1 MPDTAIPSLPERMAE
16 AASSFLTALSP
27 EAHGRAAMDF
37 SDEEE
42 RTRWY
47 YTPTV
52 RAGLPLRDMDPAQQ
66 QKAHQLLVTGLSH
79 PAYVTTATIMGL
91 ENTLD
96 AVEGFAVD
104 WYPGRGRDP
113 DMYYVSVFGE
123 PGVGNWGWRFEGH
136 HVCVHYTIVDG
147 VIATPT
153 PLFFGADP
161 AESPMMGADVL
172 RPLGS
177 VMDLAREIMHA
188 LDDDQ
193 RAAATIS
200 SAAPPD
206 IMLTNHSTVEPGLE
220 PRPAMVMMGR
230 DPTPEWESRMA
241 AQTAELGFTTDHH
254 ELLRYSDEPRGLPVA
269 RMTMAQRD
277 ILVELIRQYVGR
289 LPDDLAAVESARL
302 TDDAIDGIHFV
313 WAGGIEPRQP
323 HYYRLHGPRFL
334 VEYDCVQRGA
344 NHIHSV
350 WPDPQADFGR
360 DVLARHYATSH

>member
-350 WPDPQADFGR
+350 WRDPQADFGR